1 MRVGLMTQESCF
13 TLEPL
18 VVKKVFHIV
27 KQPVVL
33 QKQSYLFIVEKSLVI
48 QFVFF
53 FIHIK

>member
-1 MRVGLMTQESCF
+1 MRVGLMTQGSCF

-33 QKQSYLFIVEKSLVI
+33 QKQSCLFIVEKSLVI

-53 FIHIK
+53 LST

>member
-53 FIHIK
+53 LST